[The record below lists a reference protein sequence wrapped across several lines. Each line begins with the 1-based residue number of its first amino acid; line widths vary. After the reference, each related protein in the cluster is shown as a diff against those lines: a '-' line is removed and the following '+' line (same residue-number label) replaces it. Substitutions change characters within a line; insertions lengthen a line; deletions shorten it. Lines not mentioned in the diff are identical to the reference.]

1 MGSASNFF
9 PHFNEK
15 TPMRIER
22 FWTLALCL
30 TLSAASAASAKDT
43 PTAAACR
50 PDNPTRELAVDA
62 RAVERPLMK
71 YRLLPAEYELHR
83 GNAAPILLRL
93 CWEQIPYF
101 SKDVPKF
108 GEYLDVPLSDA
119 RLRSGHEIFAFY
131 RILKR
136 AAYRQTADWEYPI
149 GEEPAATILLP
160 DVQGARFV
168 VGNGLA
174 VWIRQRLARG
184 QLEEARE
191 GILVGLAVS
200 RHYARTPFLITQ
212 LVCAHIDTLMLSR
225 LEELV
230 SQPDCPN
237 LYWALSALPRP
248 LVDVRPSIELEQR
261 FLEMTVPGLDDLD
274 QVKTPDQWTARARG
288 VLNYFLEAGSSA
300 PISSDATK
308 PILSRLEKRARAELS
323 GWFAGGPAQVAR
335 MSSSEA
341 VVRWL
346 VHINQDHSQ
355 EASALMSLEPPAA
368 IPRLGALEKRIAQ
381 FHSELGLPNL
391 YTIAN
396 TPGSFLAT
404 HRLERR
410 IDALRVVEGIRDY
423 AARHDRQL
431 PASLDA
437 ISDTPMPLDP
447 LTGKPFHYEVKADEA
462 TLSAEG
468 FPANGRM
475 IAVIRYRIKIR
486 K

>member
-1 MGSASNFF
+1 
-9 PHFNEK
+9 
-15 TPMRIER
+15 MRFER
-22 FWTLALCL
+22 VWTLILCL
-30 TLSAASAASAKDT
+30 TLPAASAASAKDT
-43 PTAAACR
+43 ATAAANTR
-50 PDNPTRELAVDA
+50 ADDPTRELAVDA

-71 YRLLPAEYELHR
+71 YRLLPAEYELQK

-101 SKDVPKF
+101 SKVVPTF
-108 GEYLDVPLSDA
+108 SDYLDVPLGDA
-119 RLRSGHEIFAFY
+119 RLRSEQDIFAFY
-131 RILKR
+131 RTLKR
-136 AAYRQTADWEYPI
+136 VAYRRTADWEYPI

-184 QLEEARE
+184 QLAEARE

-200 RHYARTPFLITQ
+200 RHYARTPFVITQ
-212 LVCAHIDTLMLSR
+212 LVCAHIDSLMLSR
-225 LEELV
+225 VEELV

-237 LYWALSALPRP
+237 LYWALTALPRP

-274 QVKTPDQWTARARG
+274 QLKTPGQWTTRAKG
-288 VLNYFLEAGSSA
+288 VLKYFLEVGSAGPVSSEA
-300 PISSDATK
+300 IK
-308 PILSRLEKRARAELS
+308 PIVTRLEKHARTDLA
-323 GWFAGGPAQVAR
+323 GWFAGGPAQIAQ
-335 MSSSEA
+335 MSGSEA

-346 VHINQDHSQ
+346 VHVNQEHSQ

-368 IPRLGALEKRIAQ
+368 IPRLAVLEKRIAQ
-381 FHSELGLPNL
+381 FHSELGLPNH
-391 YTIAN
+391 YGVSN
-396 TPGSFLAT
+396 TPGFFLST
-404 HRLERR
+404 HRLERQ

-437 ISDTPMPLDP
+437 ITDTPIPLDS
-447 LTGKPFHYEVKADEA
+447 LTGKPFHYEVRAGEA

-468 FPANGRM
+468 FPVQGRV
-475 IAVIRYRIKIR
+475 IAEIRYRIKIR

>member
-1 MGSASNFF
+1 
-9 PHFNEK
+9 
-15 TPMRIER
+15 MRIEHI
-22 FWTLALCL
+22 WTLALCL
-30 TLSAASAASAKDT
+30 TLPAASAASAQDT
-43 PTAAACR
+43 TAATAKTR

-71 YRLLPAEYELHR
+71 YRLLPAEYELHD

-101 SKDVPKF
+101 SKVVPTF
-108 GEYLDVPLSDA
+108 SEYLDVPLGDA
-119 RLRSGHEIFAFY
+119 RLRNEQDIFAFY
-131 RILKR
+131 RTLKR
-136 AAYRQTADWEYPI
+136 AAYRRTADWEYPI

-168 VGNGLA
+168 VGDGLA

-184 QLEEARE
+184 QLAEARE

-212 LVCAHIDTLMLSR
+212 LVCTHIDSLMLSR

-248 LVDVRPSIELEQR
+248 LVDVRRSIELEQR

-274 QVKTPDQWTARARG
+274 QLKTPDQWTTRAKG
-288 VLNYFLEAGSSA
+288 VFNYFLEAGNSG
-300 PISSDATK
+300 PIASDAFK
-308 PILSRLEKRARAELS
+308 SILTRLENRARNELS
-323 GWFAGGPAQVAR
+323 EWFAGGPAQVAQ
-335 MSSSEA
+335 MSSAEA

-346 VHINQDHSQ
+346 VHVNQEHSQ

-368 IPRLGALEKRIAQ
+368 IPRLAALEKRITQ
-381 FHSELGLPNL
+381 FHAELGLQNL
-391 YTIAN
+391 YTIQN
-396 TPGSFLAT
+396 TPGSFLST
-404 HRLERR
+404 HRLERQ

-431 PASLDA
+431 PTSLDA
-437 ISDTPMPLDP
+437 ISDTPIPLDP

-468 FPANGRM
+468 FPSKGRV
-475 IAVIRYRIKIR
+475 IAEIRYHIKIR